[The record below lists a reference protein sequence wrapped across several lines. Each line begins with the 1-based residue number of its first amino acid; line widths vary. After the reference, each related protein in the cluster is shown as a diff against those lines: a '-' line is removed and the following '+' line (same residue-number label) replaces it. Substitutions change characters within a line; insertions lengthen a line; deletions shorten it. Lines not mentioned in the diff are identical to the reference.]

1 MPSALTITAIDL
13 FPLREPVSGA
23 EYSIVRVRAGA
34 LTGYGE
40 CARAS
45 AQDLA
50 AARRFWVGR
59 DAISYATA
67 SREVQMAGATDMALL
82 DIVGKSCKAPIYRV
96 LGGPTRWKVRVYASV
111 NELSL
116 ATGFGYRAIG
126 LRVPSATARNQ
137 GQAYQIAI
145 RKLLEA
151 ARAHGV
157 DAVLEA
163 EGALTPGDA
172 ASVATT
178 VAGLH
183 PLWFDDP
190 CGVANLQTVHNV
202 AGESVTPLGFGR
214 GITEAAA
221 FQDLL
226 RDGLVDV
233 VRPDLHH
240 FGLTQSR
247 RLGAM
252 AETYYVGIA
261 PRHVGG
267 PIATAAALQLAAS
280 LPNFIIQQ
288 IPLPAS
294 AEDRAMRAAIAGT
307 GVERVSEGFAAVPVE
322 PGLGIQV
329 DERALERYRAA

>member
-1 MPSALTITAIDL
+1 
-13 FPLREPVSGA
+13 
-23 EYSIVRVRAGA
+23 
-34 LTGYGE
+34 
-40 CARAS
+40 
-45 AQDLA
+45 
-50 AARRFWVGR
+50 
-59 DAISYATA
+59 
-67 SREVQMAGATDMALL
+67 MALL

-96 LGGPTRWKVRVYASV
+96 LGGPTRTKVRAYASV
-111 NELSL
+111 KELAL
-116 ATGFGYRAIG
+116 ATGAGYRAVG
-126 LRVPSATARNQ
+126 LRVPATTARNQ
-137 GQAYQIAI
+137 GQAYQIAV
-145 RKLLEA
+145 RKVLEA
-151 ARAHGV
+151 ARAQGV
-157 DAVLEA
+157 DVVLEA
-163 EGALTPGDA
+163 EGTLTPSDA

-190 CGVANLQTVHNV
+190 CGAANLQTVHKV

-214 GITEAAA
+214 EVTEASA

-247 RLGAM
+247 RVGAL
-252 AETYYVGIA
+252 AETYYVAMA

-280 LPNFIIQQ
+280 LPNFYIQQ

-294 AEDRAMRAAIAGT
+294 AEDRAMRAAIAGA
-307 GVERVSEGFAAVPVE
+307 GIERVSDGFATIPLT
-322 PGLGIQV
+322 PGLGIEV
-329 DERALERYRAA
+329 NERALEQYRAA